1 MFNTIFTKD
10 FYKKCVFGQETDVY
24 FDRFWK
30 KQPLWRHFGECAK
43 VSCCESAGQ
52 SSLVKG

>member
-1 MFNTIFTKD
+1 MRRCLDLYVAKTAFFSIGKVQQVGDWTEL
-10 FYKKCVFGQETDVY
+10 CG
-24 FDRFWK
+24 RS
-30 KQPLWRHFGECAK
+30 HFGECAK